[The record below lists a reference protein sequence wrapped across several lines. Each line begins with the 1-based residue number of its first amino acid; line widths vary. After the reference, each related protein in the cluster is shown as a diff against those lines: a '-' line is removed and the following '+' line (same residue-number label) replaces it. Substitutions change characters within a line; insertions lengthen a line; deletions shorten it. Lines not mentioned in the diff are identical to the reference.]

1 MNDELTRIREWAQA
15 KLDALQEPPW
25 TAGRCQHL
33 IALIDEMQAA
43 QRRAERTRA
52 RGDNIV
58 PFASHRRRAT
68 GMPARLRR

>member
-1 MNDELTRIREWAQA
+1 MKDELTRIREWAQA
-15 KLDALQEPPW
+15 RLDALQEPPW

-43 QRRAERTRA
+43 QTQRAGNRA

-58 PFASHRRRAT
+58 PFASKGRRAALLP
-68 GMPARLRR
+68 GRLRR